1 MGAVDRFFAAG
12 AVLPTMPEVARRLID
27 SFEDEKIDLRQIVEL
42 AERDQSLASKIMKQA
57 NSAHYGV
64 SGNVTNLR
72 QAAVLLGQETLRN
85 LVLSACV
92 IGAFPRTPGRWHW
105 PPF

>member
-42 AERDQSLASKIMKQA
+42 AERDQSLASKILKQA
-57 NSAHYGV
+57 NSPRYGA
-64 SGNVTNLR
+64 SGNVTNL
-72 QAAVLLGQETLRN
+72 LLARGAEREHGTCTGQGKDAR
-85 LVLSACV
+85 A
-92 IGAFPRTPGRWHW
+92 
-105 PPF
+105 